1 MTTDFWLWNFLDLDP
16 GPRGP
21 VLFPR
26 VMTTAHCIR
35 NNFSMR
41 SCDCTSELIPVLFE
55 GHSSADEYASKITKT
70 IAIINGKMKTER

>member
-26 VMTTAHCIR
+26 VMTTAQSGYFSWMDLPTLQFANPTIR
-35 NNFSMR
+35 QPYSLPTLQFANPTVCQLNGLPTL
-41 SCDCTSELIPVLFE
+41 DFE
-55 GHSSADEYASKITKT
+55 K
-70 IAIINGKMKTER
+70 

>member
-26 VMTTAHCIR
+26 VMTTAHWIGLTEANR
-35 NNFSMR
+35 NDIKFIPKVSFIPKIYRLSQNFLVYPRNLSN
-41 SCDCTSELIPVLFE
+41 
-55 GHSSADEYASKITKT
+55 
-70 IAIINGKMKTER
+70 IIVYVGG

>member
-1 MTTDFWLWNFLDLDP
+1 
-16 GPRGP
+16 
-21 VLFPR
+21 
-26 VMTTAHCIR
+26 
-35 NNFSMR
+35 MR